1 MNLIMIYDQIQAGLG
16 TKDDKMLPLGAI
28 KGAVGPAVMMDRYL
42 KQTDGHVMATLYC
55 GNGFYLADPKE
66 VSRKL
71 CAMVKKLAPDLVM
84 CGPAFNF
91 LDYAAMCGQ
100 VADDIK
106 RTIGVPAI
114 AAMSEENTATISAYR
129 DKIPIIKT
137 PKKGD
142 AGLNEALK
150 NMCLLAQAIT
160 SGQDTAKM
168 KKLFCYE

>member
-1 MNLIMIYDQIQAGLG
+1 MNIIMIYDQIQAGLG
-16 TKDDKMLPLGAI
+16 TKDDKMLPLGGI
-28 KGAVGPAVMMDRYL
+28 REAVGPAVMMDRYL

-71 CAMVKKLAPDLVM
+71 CAMVKKLSPDLVM

-91 LDYAAMCGQ
+91 ADYAAMCAQ
-100 VADDIK
+100 VADDIV
-106 RTIGVPAI
+106 RTTGIPAI
-114 AAMSEENTATISAYR
+114 AAMSEENAGTIRASKDR
-129 DKIPIIKT
+129 VPIVKT

-150 NMCLLAQAIT
+150 NMCLLARAIT
-160 SGQDTAKM
+160 SGQDTTKM
-168 KKLFCYE
+168 KKAFCYE